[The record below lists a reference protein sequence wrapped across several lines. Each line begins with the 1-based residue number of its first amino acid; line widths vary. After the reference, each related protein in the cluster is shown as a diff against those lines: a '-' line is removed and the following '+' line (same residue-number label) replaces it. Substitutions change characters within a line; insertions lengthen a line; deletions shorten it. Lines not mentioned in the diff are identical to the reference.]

1 MPTAAQK
8 AALSGAATGSAPADS
23 NRYVVNDDSRIPTA
37 GQKSALTG
45 TAGEPG
51 ITNRYV
57 TNNDTRLP
65 TSGEKAALAGTSGS
79 PGSANKY
86 VTNADSRLSDNRIPV
101 SHGNE
106 SHSSAFITELAD
118 DVTPTLGGNLN
129 ANNKQIS
136 SVEMK
141 NYCETVVT
149 ATGVS
154 GTYNLDIGSS
164 TIFNLT
170 LADNTTIGKTN
181 IPSSINGK
189 AYTMTVLV
197 TQPAGG
203 GKTVSWNIGTIK
215 WENSVLAD
223 VGTGAGATTIWT
235 FMTFDAGSIWY
246 GFLSGVNMT

>member
-1 MPTAAQK
+1 MA
-8 AALSGAATGSAPADS
+8 
-23 NRYVVNDDSRIPTA
+23 
-37 GQKSALTG
+37 
-45 TAGEPG
+45 E
-51 ITNRYV
+51 
-57 TNNDTRLP
+57 
-65 TSGEKAALAGTSGS
+65 
-79 PGSANKY
+79 
-86 VTNADSRLSDNRIPV
+86 LSDDTSP
-101 SHGNE
+101 S
-106 SHSSAFITELAD
+106 
-118 DVTPTLGGNLN
+118 LGGDLN
-129 ANNKQIS
+129 ANDNQIGN
-136 SVEMK
+136 VEMR
-141 NYCETVVT
+141 NYCETVVA

-154 GTYNLDIGSS
+154 GTYNMDLAAG

-170 LADNTTIGKTN
+170 LAGNTTIGKTN

-235 FMTFDAGSIWY
+235 FMTFDGCITWY